1 MRKLLVLFSL
11 LILFSGCDKP
21 QVETDLLLVAYPNPA
36 TSQISVY
43 VKNDQRQACTI
54 RIFDPNAKQII
65 ELKVE
70 AGIPTDGIKFDL
82 EGQDRGTYQVVV
94 EIGGITLVEK
104 FYKV

>member
-1 MRKLLVLFSL
+1 MRKLVVLFSL
-11 LILFSGCDKP
+11 LILFAGCDKP
-21 QVETDLLLVAYPNPA
+21 PVEADVLLVAYPNPA

-54 RIFDPNAKQII
+54 RIFDPNAKQIS

-70 AGIPTDGIKFDL
+70 AGMPTDGIKFDL
-82 EGQDRGTYQVVV
+82 EGQDRGAYQVVV
-94 EIGGITLVEK
+94 EIGGIMLIEK